1 MRGDEETG
9 AIIATQIVE
18 EEGPSRDS
26 DTNTGGESGA
36 GEFGA
41 GESGRVGE
49 CREHGKAML
58 EVCEAQSQMHRAQ
71 WWGTM

>member
-1 MRGDEETG
+1 MKRDAEMGTV
-9 AIIATQIVE
+9 IATEDVE
-18 EEGPSRDS
+18 KAGTSRDS

-49 CREHGKAML
+49 CREQGKAML